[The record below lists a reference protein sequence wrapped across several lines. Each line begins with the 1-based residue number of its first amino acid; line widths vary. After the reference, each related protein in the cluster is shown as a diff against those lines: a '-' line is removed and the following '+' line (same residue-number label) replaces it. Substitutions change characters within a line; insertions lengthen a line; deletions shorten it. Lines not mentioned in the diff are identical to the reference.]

1 MSQAIF
7 KSDLGGMSIAS
18 SEAVPL
24 DRSSLL
30 KTTGVRLALVKI
42 ALSAVAWFLAVA
54 WLDFSGGPHVDLVL
68 AIVTGFFVM
77 FFTLL
82 LVASSMAISDP
93 RWKTAE
99 GTVYRIEGVK
109 CGARLN
115 IDARIDSSPYA
126 ATNHVSP
133 EAKPQ

>member
-82 LVASSMAISDP
+82 LVAASMAISDP

-109 CGARLN
+109 CCARLS
-115 IDARIDSSPYA
+115 I
-126 ATNHVSP
+126 
-133 EAKPQ
+133 

>member
-24 DRSSLL
+24 DRSSFL
-30 KTTGVRLALVKI
+30 KTGVGLALVKI

-77 FFTLL
+77 LFTLL
-82 LVASSMAISDP
+82 LVAASMAISDP

>member
-24 DRSSLL
+24 DRSSFL
-30 KTTGVRLALVKI
+30 KTGVGLALVKI

-82 LVASSMAISDP
+82 LVAASMAISDP